1 MGLFENFIILFGG
14 VKEMELQSAS
24 GSFPLGSWTFISLV
38 SNVIA
43 RDFPPEY
50 PDLSLER
57 ALPLLSRR
65 RDAAGPPAITKFT
78 SFEGARS
85 AKEEKRSRNFARSR
99 DTLFSGRPPKERPP
113 QKFPLGVKYEL
124 SHALLL
130 SSSRVYCQSR
140 RLQSEER

>member
-1 MGLFENFIILFGG
+1 
-14 VKEMELQSAS
+14 MELQSAS

-85 AKEEKRSRNFARSR
+85 AKEEKRSRNFAVEGH
-99 DTLFSGRPPKERPP
+99 LIFWQAPKRANAT
-113 QKFPLGVKYEL
+113 KVF
-124 SHALLL
+124 
-130 SSSRVYCQSR
+130 
-140 RLQSEER
+140 